1 VAVQVLDIHFR
12 AIKPGRLAYKGI
24 KFIDRASERVRE
36 DEGGSGGR
44 RKIPRG
50 GILGWF
56 APLYKWKKEINLPA
70 MQLGGSSE
78 TKLNS
83 NTCNIENSFAPA
95 AAAAA
100 ARKGTLYEIRGSRA
114 ALLRT
119 HRMRVAYIH
128 T

>member
-1 VAVQVLDIHFR
+1 VVVQVLDIHFR

-36 DEGGSGGR
+36 RKRGWERWQAENTPGR
-44 RKIPRG
+44 NTE
-50 GILGWF
+50 GWF

-83 NTCNIENSFAPA
+83 NTCNIENSFP
-95 AAAAA
+95 A
-100 ARKGTLYEIRGSRA
+100 ARKGTLYEN
-114 ALLRT
+114 
-119 HRMRVAYIH
+119 
-128 T
+128 